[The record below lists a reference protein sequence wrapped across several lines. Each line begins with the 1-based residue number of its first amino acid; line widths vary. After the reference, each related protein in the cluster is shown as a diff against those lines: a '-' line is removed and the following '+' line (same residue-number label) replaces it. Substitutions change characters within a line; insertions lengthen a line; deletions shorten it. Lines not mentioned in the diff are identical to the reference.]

1 MTMDD
6 GKLTRRQFGAIGLVL
21 ALSSRAVSAEKTRL
35 HRFGYDHVLGTSMD
49 LVVAVNDPARAEDC
63 ESAVLEEIERLR
75 RILSTYDPASEISRL
90 NDTRLPVRVS
100 PELLEVLALYEA
112 WRVRTR
118 GAFNG
123 QLGGLLGLWK
133 DAEASGQL
141 PDDAVL
147 AGVAREID
155 GAATDLD
162 VEAGTA
168 RRRSSQRLNV
178 DALGKNYILAK
189 ALQAGRTRV
198 PEATGIL
205 LSIGGD
211 LFSCGVGPDGPWSVG
226 VADPRKPCDNAAP
239 LARLRLEDRALASS
253 GSYQRF
259 FTVGGRRIPRMIDP
273 RTGRPALSVLGASV
287 LAPDPVTADALST
300 TLCVLGPTEGLR
312 LIAAIPDVDAVI
324 VDADGGVHASPGWN
338 KRAEPVEI
346 AQQQPNPGWP
356 VGFEVSIELALAKTP
371 KPAAGKPY
379 RRPYVAVW
387 IEDGAGKP
395 VRTITVWG
403 KDPKH
408 IKELSTWWAF
418 GSKDAMLFQ
427 AVGKA
432 TRDGGSYK
440 LSWDGT
446 DDKGKPVPPGVYV
459 VQIEVNREFGQHIRN
474 MTAALPCKAKP
485 SKADLAG
492 NAEVDGVKIRFG
504 AGTP

>member
-1 MTMDD
+1 MRTDD
-6 GKLTRRQFGAIGLVL
+6 GKLTRRQFGAVGIFL
-21 ALSSRAVSAEKTRL
+21 ALSSRAAASDGVRA
-35 HRFGYDHVLGTSMD
+35 HRFGHDHILGTSLD
-49 LVVAVNDPARAEDC
+49 LVVAIENPERAEDC
-63 ESAVLEEIERLR
+63 EAAVLEEIERLR

-90 NDTRLPVRVS
+90 NESRDAVRVS

-112 WRVRTR
+112 WRLRTR

-123 QLGGLLGLWK
+123 QLGSLLSRWK
-133 DAEASGQL
+133 DAEVSGQM

-147 AGVAREID
+147 AAVAREID
-155 GAATDLD
+155 GPAADLD

-178 DALGKNYILAK
+178 DALGKNYILSK
-189 ALQAGRTRV
+189 ALRAARKRV
-198 PEATGIL
+198 PEASGIL

-211 LFSCGVGPDGPWSVG
+211 LVSWGAWQVG
-226 VADPRKPCDNAAP
+226 VADPRKPADNAAP
-239 LARLRLEDRALASS
+239 LARLRLENRALASS

-259 FTVGGRRIPRMIDP
+259 FSVGGHRIPRMIDP
-273 RTGRPALSVLGASV
+273 RSGRPALDVMGASV

-300 TLCVLGPTEGLR
+300 TLCVLGATEGLR

-324 VDADGGVHASPGWN
+324 VDADGEVHASPGWGV
-338 KRAEPVEI
+338 RTEPVEI
-346 AQQQPNPGWP
+346 AQQQNPGWP
-356 VGFEVSIELALAKTP
+356 AGFELSVELAIAKNP

-387 IEDGAGKP
+387 IEDPAGRP

-403 KDPKH
+403 NNPKH

-440 LSWDGT
+440 LTWDGL
-446 DDKGKPVPPGVYV
+446 DDKGKAVPPGVYV
-459 VQIEVNREFGQHIRN
+459 VQIEVNREFGAHIKA
-474 MTAALPCKAKP
+474 MTSSMPCKSKP
-485 SKADLAG
+485 AKADLAG
-492 NAEVDGVKIRFG
+492 NAEVDSVKIRFG
-504 AGTP
+504 PGTP